1 MHGMINHHEENI
13 QNSSKSNY
21 WNHHVP
27 YIYRMFIH
35 TNKKNYLSN
44 YSMI

>member
-1 MHGMINHHEENI
+1 MINHHEENI
-13 QNSSKSNY
+13 QNNSKN
-21 WNHHVP
+21 NHRNHSIP
-27 YIYRMFIH
+27 YIYRIFIR